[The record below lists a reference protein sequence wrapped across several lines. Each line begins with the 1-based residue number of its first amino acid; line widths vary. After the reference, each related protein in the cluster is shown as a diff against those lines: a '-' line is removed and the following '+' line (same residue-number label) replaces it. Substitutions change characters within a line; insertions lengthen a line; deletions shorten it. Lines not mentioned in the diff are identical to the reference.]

1 MLYRWLSLAPPLLF
15 LFDSTRSWL
24 EVAALAIAALSNL
37 IITFFPTQL
46 NRLLRRRPE
55 LLALDLAFG
64 ATLLAVSGGWRS
76 PYYLFVLSPLLAA
89 AFFFQLRGA
98 LVATLVFVPMYG
110 LAVWA
115 AWALGGPPPDGLVLS
130 LAVVGFFLVAG
141 LFGYAGT
148 LLARVRDAHT
158 DLDHVHRDLEV
169 IHELTI
175 SLQSAADVNEV
186 EERVLEAVT
195 GDLGFPRAIIAL
207 VDPNEQVITA
217 WLGKAR
223 DGNAVL
229 AGGLPHPARVPLAP
243 AGGVIAYCLL
253 DGEARLPAR
262 EVRTPDEF
270 VNRHL
275 GSTPYYIF
283 PMLLREHPVGVL
295 LVDATEG
302 EDAARLQSLQAI
314 ASQAA
319 VAVGTTMLCIDRA
332 QRLAVQEERI
342 RFARE
347 VHDTVAQSLFGI
359 VYALDGLGK
368 LLPDQP
374 DAVKVEL
381 EQVKQVAEDTR
392 VEVRQSILDLWP
404 SALTAEVFERDL
416 RRFVGQFCRPNEL
429 QVDVDMQGDFATLSP
444 RRQRSLYRVA
454 QEALMNVVKHAGA
467 RHAEVHVEVDDG
479 HARLRVHDD
488 GRGFDP
494 AAALSRERDRE
505 HFGLKGIIERIEA
518 LGGTCLLESAPGQGT
533 TISLS
538 IPLATKVQN
547 PKSEI

>member
-1 MLYRWLSLAPPLLF
+1 
-15 LFDSTRSWL
+15 
-24 EVAALAIAALSNL
+24 
-37 IITFFPTQL
+37 
-46 NRLLRRRPE
+46 
-55 LLALDLAFG
+55 
-64 ATLLAVSGGWRS
+64 
-76 PYYLFVLSPLLAA
+76 LAA

-98 LVATLVFVPMYG
+98 LIATLVFAPMYG

-115 AWALGGPPPDGLVLS
+115 ATALGGPPPDGLALS
-130 LAVVGFFLVAG
+130 LALVGFFLVAG

-148 LLARVRDAHT
+148 LLARVRDAHA
-158 DLDHVHRDLEV
+158 DLDQVHRDLKV
-169 IHELTI
+169 IHELTV

-195 GDLGFPRAIIAL
+195 GDLGFPRAIVAL
-207 VDPNEQVITA
+207 VDQNERIITA

-223 DGNAVL
+223 DGHALL

-243 AGGVIAYCLL
+243 EGGVIAYALL

-262 EVRTPDEF
+262 DVRTPDEF

-275 GSTPYYIF
+275 GTTPYYIF

-295 LVDATEG
+295 LVDASEV

-374 DAVKVEL
+374 NVVKTEL
-381 EQVKQVAEDTR
+381 EQVRQVAEDTR
-392 VEVRQSILDLWP
+392 AEVRQSILDLWP

-416 RRFVGQFCRPNEL
+416 RRFVSQFCRPSDL
-429 QVDVDMQGDFATLSP
+429 QVDIHVQGDFETLSP
-444 RRQRSLYRVA
+444 RHQRSLYRVA
-454 QEALMNVVKHAGA
+454 QEALTNVVKHAGA
-467 RHAEVHVEVDDG
+467 QRAEVTVQVDGG
-479 HARLRVHDD
+479 HAVLRVRDD

-505 HFGLKGIIERIEA
+505 HFGLKGIFERIGA
-518 LGGTCLLESAPGQGT
+518 LGGNCLIESAPGHGT
-533 TISLS
+533 TISAS
-538 IPLATKVQN
+538 IPLVTKVQN
-547 PKSEI
+547 PNFKLQNPEAEI

>member
-1 MLYRWLSLAPPLLF
+1 MFLVGSAAPW
-15 LFDSTRSWL
+15 R
-24 EVAALAIAALSNL
+24 EVAVLAIAALSNL
-37 IITFFPTQL
+37 LITLLPTQL
-46 NRLLRRRPE
+46 NRLLRRWPA

-89 AFFFQLRGA
+89 AFFFRLRGA
-98 LVATLVFVPMYG
+98 LIATLVFVPMYG

-115 AWALGGPPPDGLVLS
+115 ATALGGPPPDGLVLS

-141 LFGYAGT
+141 LFGYAAT
-148 LLARVRDAHT
+148 LLARVRQAH
-158 DLDHVHRDLEV
+158 DGVNQAHRDLEV
-169 IHELTI
+169 IHELTL

-195 GDLGFPRAIIAL
+195 GDLGFPRAIVAL
-207 VDPNEQVITA
+207 VDQNERVITA

-223 DGNAVL
+223 DGNALL

-243 AGGVIAYCLL
+243 EGGVIAYTLL

-262 EVRTPDEF
+262 DVRTPDEF
-270 VNRHL
+270 INRHL
-275 GSTPYYIF
+275 GTTPYYIF

-295 LVDATEG
+295 LVDASEG

-359 VYALDGLGK
+359 VYALDGLGR
-368 LLPDQP
+368 LLPDEP
-374 DAVKVEL
+374 ETVKAEL
-381 EQVKQVAEDTR
+381 EQIRQVAEGTR
-392 VEVRQSILDLWP
+392 VEVRQSILDVWP
-404 SALTAEVFERDL
+404 SALTADVFERDL
-416 RRFVGQFCRPNEL
+416 RRFVGHFCRPNEL
-429 QVDVDMQGDFATLSP
+429 QLDVSVRGDFATLSP
-444 RRQRSLYRVA
+444 RLQRSLYRVA
-454 QEALMNVVKHAGA
+454 QEALTNVVKHAGA
-467 RHAEVHVEVDDG
+467 MRAEISLQVIDG
-479 HARLRVHDD
+479 RVTLSIRDD

-494 AAALSRERDRE
+494 EAALSRERDRE
-505 HFGLKGIIERIEA
+505 HFGLKGMRERIEA
-518 LGGTCLLESAPGQGT
+518 LGGSCTIDSTPGHGT
-533 TISLS
+533 TINVRL
-538 IPLATKVQN
+538 PAVTGARQVARVG
-547 PKSEI
+547 

>member
-1 MLYRWLSLAPPLLF
+1 ML
-15 LFDSTRSWL
+15 
-24 EVAALAIAALSNL
+24 AALSNL
-37 IITFFPTQL
+37 LITLVPGQL
-46 NRLLRRRPE
+46 NRLLRRRPA

-64 ATLLAVSGGWRS
+64 AALLAVSGGWRS

-98 LVATLVFVPMYG
+98 LIATAAFVPMYG

-115 AWALGGPPPDGLVLS
+115 ATVIGAPPPDGLVLS

-141 LFGYAGT
+141 LFGYAAT
-148 LLARVRDAHT
+148 LLARVRLAH
-158 DLDHVHRDLEV
+158 DSVNQAHRDLEV
-169 IHELTI
+169 IHELTL

-195 GDLGFPRAIIAL
+195 GDLGFPRAIVAL
-207 VDPNEQVITA
+207 VDQNERVITA

-223 DGNAVL
+223 DGNALL

-243 AGGVIAYCLL
+243 EGGVIAYALL

-262 EVRTPDEF
+262 DVRTPDEF
-270 VNRHL
+270 INRHL
-275 GSTPYYIF
+275 GTAPYYIF

-295 LVDATEG
+295 LVDASEG
-302 EDAARLQSLQAI
+302 EDTARLQSLQAI

-342 RFARE
+342 RFTRE

-359 VYALDGLGK
+359 VYALDGLGR
-368 LLPDQP
+368 LLPDEP
-374 DAVKVEL
+374 ETVKAEL
-381 EQVKQVAEDTR
+381 EQIRQVAEDTR
-392 VEVRQSILDLWP
+392 AEVRQSILDLWP
-404 SALTAEVFERDL
+404 SALTAEVFEQDL

-429 QVDVDMQGDFATLSP
+429 QLDISVRGDFETLSP

-454 QEALMNVVKHAGA
+454 QEALTNVVKHASA
-467 RHAEVHVEVDDG
+467 RHAEVSLQVDEG
-479 HARLRVHDD
+479 RATLRIRDD
-488 GRGFDP
+488 GRGFDLET
-494 AAALSRERDRE
+494 ALARERDRE
-505 HFGLKGIIERIEA
+505 HFGLKGIRERIEV
-518 LGGTCLLESAPGQGT
+518 LGGSCTIDSAPGHGT
-533 TISLS
+533 TIDVSLPVVS
-538 IPLATKVQN
+538 GARQVARAG
-547 PKSEI
+547 